1 MADSR
6 AVAAFLAD
14 CWRADVRTG
23 GIIDLLGRGAEH
35 LRCCARDP
43 LAGLGAPRVALTPDD
58 PLIPAA
64 ELSRREKAPVVWAL
78 AIAGPV
84 VGESRRRSRIA
95 APLWLWSAELR
106 RGEAGS
112 AIVGVDPEPRVN
124 LAAIEPWCSEEGQA
138 EELARS
144 LEQHLPKAPWTA
156 GTGFAIATVL
166 SQLLPGLVCSGIE
179 HFPDRLGSEA
189 DLRAAAAGDTL
200 AVVPAIGLALVRR
213 GLATRGID
221 DELRQMV
228 MPAAELSQPVRVVL
242 GEKAAPDR
250 APRRRRRSPAVLS
263 RPQVAALAT
272 ASTAPLSV
280 LVGPPGTGKS
290 FTMAAIALD
299 AVARGESV
307 LIASGRE
314 QAVTVVEAKCRE
326 LAGPWLVP
334 VRAGRGEVHRELTA
348 SLDALLHGDLGALGP
363 PSPRR
368 ARQLERDVARGER
381 RVARRQGRLETLLA
395 LEADDDR
402 SAAGRLRA
410 LWRRARTL
418 GAGPL
423 WEEFAAWERD
433 LHTLGPM
440 VAEWLRVARRERV
453 EAMLTRHRDQLVALR
468 RAIGARRSGDQERW
482 FQEVDADVV
491 HAAFPL
497 WSTTFAD
504 AYRALP
510 FERERFD
517 LVIIDEATQCDSASA
532 LPILQRG
539 RRALVTGDPQQLRH
553 VSFLA
558 DAAQLQLA
566 ERHGLGPEVLER
578 YDYRRQSL
586 LDLVVSAVPSA
597 SAVVRL
603 DEHFRSAPGIVEFS
617 NRQFYGG
624 RLAVMT
630 RRPSTLAETGL
641 RLVRIEGTRE
651 ASGVNSR
658 EVEAA
663 VAEIA
668 ALMEISGPSNRPR
681 TLGIATPFRAHAD
694 ALAAACAKRFSVAEI
709 ERHQLLVATVWGFQ
723 GEERDAVVL
732 SLALDGESPSGA
744 WRYLGRPDLFN
755 VAVTRARELQV
766 VVTSLL
772 PQHRPPIEL
781 LAKYLDQFDAT
792 AAPAAAVAPADH
804 FRTEVAAALRD
815 RGLRVWEHFE
825 VAGTTVDLLLE
836 TPRGEVALD
845 LVGGAGSAAPALEI
859 ERARMIGRA
868 GLRLLPIPWSAWVR
882 EPEQVLAAVTTVGDG
897 RGSEVSGIGYQV

>member
-1 MADSR
+1 MVEPG

-14 CWRADVRTG
+14 CWRADSRAG
-23 GIIDLLGRGAEH
+23 GIGDLFGRNVEQ
-35 LRCCARDP
+35 LRCLGRDP
-43 LAGLGAPRVALTPDD
+43 LAGLGAPRVALAPDD

-64 ELSRREKAPVVWAL
+64 ELSRREKAPVIWAL

-84 VGESRRRSRIA
+84 RAGQRRRTRLA
-95 APLWLWSAELR
+95 APLWVWSSELQRANDGAE
-106 RGEAGS
+106 
-112 AIVGVDPEPRVN
+112 IVGIDPQPRVN
-124 LAAIEPWCSEEGQA
+124 LAAIEPWCSEEGQV

-144 LEQHLPKAPWTA
+144 LEQQLPRAPWGA
-156 GTGFAIATVL
+156 GTGFAVASVL
-166 SQLLPGLVCSGIE
+166 SELLPGLGCSGLD
-179 HFPDRLGSEA
+179 HFPDRLGSEQ
-189 DLRAAAAGDTL
+189 DLRAGVAGDRL
-200 AVVPAIGLALVRR
+200 VVVSAMGVALVWR
-213 GLATRGID
+213 GVATRGID
-221 DELRQMV
+221 DELRQI
-228 MPAAELSQPVRVVL
+228 AAAGTELSRPLRVAL
-242 GEKAAPDR
+242 GGVAEPTPAP
-250 APRRRRRSPAVLS
+250 PRRRRSPAVLS

-272 ASTAPLSV
+272 AATAPLSV

-307 LIASGRE
+307 LIASSRE
-314 QAVTVVEAKCRE
+314 QAVAVVEAKTRE

-363 PSPRR
+363 PSARR
-368 ARQLERDVARGER
+368 ARQLESEVARSER

-395 LEADDDR
+395 AEADDDR
-402 SAAGRLRA
+402 SPTGRLRA
-410 LWRRARTL
+410 LWRRALTL

-423 WEEFAAWERD
+423 WEEFAEWERD
-433 LHTLGPM
+433 LQALGPK
-440 VAEWLRVARRERV
+440 VTEWLRVARRERV
-453 EAMLTRHRDQLVALR
+453 EAMLARHRDQLVALR

-482 FQEVDADVV
+482 FHEVDAEAV

-558 DAAQLQLA
+558 DAAQVQLA
-566 ERHGLGPEVLER
+566 ERHGLGPAEVER
-578 YDYRRQSL
+578 WDYRRRSL
-586 LDLVVSAVPSA
+586 LDVVVDAVPSA

-603 DEHFRSAPGIVEFS
+603 DEHFRSTPGIIEFS

-630 RRPSTLAETGL
+630 RRPSTLVANGL
-641 RLVRIEGTRE
+641 RLVRADGSRAE
-651 ASGVNSR
+651 SGVNAR
-658 EVEAA
+658 EVEVAL
-663 VAEIA
+663 AEIA
-668 ALMEISGPSNRPR
+668 ALMKAEGPASRPR
-681 TLGIATPFRAHAD
+681 TLGLATPFRAHAD
-694 ALAAACAKRFSVAEI
+694 ALAAACAERFTLAEI

-732 SLALDGESPSGA
+732 SLALDAESPSGA

-766 VVTSLL
+766 VVTSLP
-772 PQHRPPIEL
+772 PQHQPPIEL
-781 LAKYLDQFDAT
+781 LARYLDQFDAPANLAT
-792 AAPAAAVAPADH
+792 ASAPVDR
-804 FRTEVAAALRD
+804 FRTEVASALRQ

-825 VAGTTVDLLLE
+825 VAGTSVDLLLE

-845 LVGGAGSAAPALEI
+845 LVGGAGGAAPALEI

-868 GLRLLPIPWSAWVR
+868 GLRLLPIPWSVWAR
-882 EPEQVLAAVTTVGDG
+882 EPERVLAAVAAATG
-897 RGSEVSGIGYQV
+897 

>member
-1 MADSR
+1 MVEPR

-14 CWRADVRTG
+14 CWRADSRAG
-23 GIIDLLGRGAEH
+23 GIGDLFGRNVEQ
-35 LRCCARDP
+35 LRCLGRDP
-43 LAGLGAPRVALTPDD
+43 LAGLGAPRVALGPGD

-64 ELSRREKAPVVWAL
+64 ELSRREKAPVIWAL
-78 AIAGPV
+78 AISGPV
-84 VGESRRRSRIA
+84 RGAERRRTRVA
-95 APLWLWSAELR
+95 APLWVWSSELVRGADGAE
-106 RGEAGS
+106 
-112 AIVGVDPEPRVN
+112 IVAVDPQPRVN
-124 LAAIEPWCSEEGQA
+124 LAAIEPWCSEEGQV

-144 LEQHLPKAPWTA
+144 LEQQLPTAPWGA
-156 GTGFAIATVL
+156 GTGFAVASVL
-166 SQLLPGLVCSGIE
+166 GELLPGLTSSGLD
-179 HFPDRLGSEA
+179 HFPDRLGSEP
-189 DLRAAAAGDTL
+189 DLRAAVAGDTL
-200 AVVPAIGLALVRR
+200 VVVPVMGVALVRR
-213 GLATRGID
+213 GVATRGID
-221 DELRQMV
+221 DELRQI
-228 MPAAELSQPVRVVL
+228 AAEGTELSQPLRVVL
-242 GEKAAPDR
+242 GGRAEPTPAP
-250 APRRRRRSPAVLS
+250 PRRRRSPAVLS

-272 ASTAPLSV
+272 AATAPLSV

-307 LIASGRE
+307 LIASGRD
-314 QAVTVVEAKCRE
+314 QAVTVVEAKARE

-348 SLDALLHGDLGALGP
+348 TLDALLHGDLGALGP
-363 PSPRR
+363 PSSRR
-368 ARQLERDVARGER
+368 ARQLESEVARSER

-395 LEADDDR
+395 REAEDDR
-402 SAAGRLRA
+402 SPAGRLRA

-423 WEEFAAWERD
+423 WEEFAEWEQE
-433 LHTLGPM
+433 LQALGPK
-440 VAEWLRVARRERV
+440 VTEWLRVARRERV
-453 EAMLTRHRDQLVALR
+453 EAMLSRHRDQLVALR

-566 ERHGLGPEVLER
+566 ERHGLGPAEVER
-578 YDYRRQSL
+578 WDYRRQSL
-586 LDLVVSAVPSA
+586 LDVVVDAVPSA

-603 DEHFRSAPGIVEFS
+603 DEHFRSTPGIIEFS

-630 RRPSTLAETGL
+630 RRPSTLATNGL
-641 RLVRIEGTRE
+641 RLVRADGTR
-651 ASGVNSR
+651 ADSGVNTR
-658 EVEAA
+658 EVEVAL
-663 VAEIA
+663 AEIA
-668 ALMEISGPSNRPR
+668 ALMKAGPSTRPR
-681 TLGIATPFRAHAD
+681 SLGLATPFRAHAD
-694 ALAAACAKRFSVAEI
+694 ALAAACAERFTLAEI

-723 GEERDAVVL
+723 GEERDVVVL

-744 WRYLGRPDLFN
+744 WRYLGRSDLFN

-772 PQHRPPIEL
+772 PQQRPPIEL
-781 LAKYLDQFDAT
+781 LAKYLDQFDSAAT
-792 AAPAAAVAPADH
+792 PVAASAPVDR
-804 FRTEVAAALRD
+804 FRTEMAQALR
-815 RGLRVWEHFE
+815 RRALRVWEHFE
-825 VAGTTVDLLLE
+825 VAGTTVDLLVE

-882 EPEQVLAAVTTVGDG
+882 EPERVLAAVTAATG
-897 RGSEVSGIGYQV
+897 